1 MMGIHFIHF
10 EFGFR
15 PDESLFLFHFY
26 KVLNLLSLL
35 SGGWST
41 QDPKNIEVRKAARYA
56 ISVSYP
62 TGTISAKVVTAKS
75 QVVSGYTYDLN
86 VAVTFIGNK
95 SCSMQNYVVW
105 KVGDP
110 KAPTPY
116 KLLSK
121 KALTSQECPRQ

>member
-1 MMGIHFIHF
+1 MQF
-10 EFGFR
+10 EFTSV
-15 PDESLFLFHFY
+15 ESLFDFHRY
-26 KVLNLLSLL
+26 IVLNLLFLL

-56 ISVSYP
+56 VSVSYP

-75 QVVSGYTYDLN
+75 QVVSGYSYDLN
-86 VAVTFIGNK
+86 VAVTFVGNK

-110 KAPTPY
+110 KAPSPY
-116 KLLSK
+116 KLVSK
-121 KALTSQECPRQ
+121 RALTSQLCPSK

>member
-1 MMGIHFIHF
+1 MQF
-10 EFGFR
+10 EFTSV
-15 PDESLFLFHFY
+15 ESLFDFHRY
-26 KVLNLLSLL
+26 IVLNLLFLL

-56 ISVSYP
+56 VSVSYP

-75 QVVSGYTYDLN
+75 QVVSGYSYDLN

-110 KAPTPY
+110 KAPSPY
-116 KLLSK
+116 KLVSK
-121 KALTSQECPRQ
+121 RALTSQLCPSK

>member
-1 MMGIHFIHF
+1 MGIYLMQF
-10 EFGFR
+10 EFTSV
-15 PDESLFLFHFY
+15 ESLFDFHRY
-26 KVLNLLSLL
+26 KVLNLLFLL

-56 ISVSYP
+56 VSVSYP

-75 QVVSGYTYDLN
+75 QVVSGYSYDLN

-110 KAPTPY
+110 KAPSPY
-116 KLLSK
+116 KLVSK
-121 KALTSQECPRQ
+121 KALTSQLCPNK

>member
-1 MMGIHFIHF
+1 MGIYLMQF
-10 EFGFR
+10 EFTSV
-15 PDESLFLFHFY
+15 ESLFDFHRY
-26 KVLNLLSLL
+26 IVLNLLFLL

-56 ISVSYP
+56 VSVSYP

-75 QVVSGYTYDLN
+75 QVVSGYSYDLN

-110 KAPTPY
+110 KAPSPY
-116 KLLSK
+116 KLVSK
-121 KALTSQECPRQ
+121 RALTSQLCPSK

>member
-1 MMGIHFIHF
+1 MGIHFIHF
-10 EFGFR
+10 EFGFTR
-15 PDESLFLFHFY
+15 DEWLFIFHLY
-26 KVLNLLSLL
+26 KALILLYLL

-41 QDPKNIEVRKAARYA
+41 QDPNNIEVRKAARYA
-56 ISVSYP
+56 TSVSYP
-62 TGTISAKVVTAKS
+62 TGTISSNVVTAKS
-75 QVVSGYTYDLN
+75 QVVAGNTYDLN

-116 KLLSK
+116 KLASK
-121 KALTSQECPRQ
+121 KALTSQLCPRH

>member
-1 MMGIHFIHF
+1 MGIYLMQF
-10 EFGFR
+10 EFTSV
-15 PDESLFLFHFY
+15 ESLYGFHRY

-35 SGGWST
+35 LGGWST

-56 ISVSYP
+56 VSVSYP

-86 VAVTFIGNK
+86 VAVTFVGNK

-110 KAPTPY
+110 KAPSPY
-116 KLLSK
+116 KLVSK
-121 KALTSQECPRQ
+121 RALTSQLCPSK